1 MAVFQTNFLPGRT
14 VITSDGTEY
23 LWFSGTDYLGMA
35 HNEDFRKY
43 LFEGIDLYGTHFG
56 SSRNNSLRL
65 DIFHEAENLFAKFV
79 GADSSLLIS
88 SGMLAGQL
96 VMKEIENVIKETD
109 THSKV
114 EYHYAP
120 RVHPAIW
127 GKDYV
132 SNDAP
137 WNGWAA
143 SIVAAINDSSKDTVH
158 IICTD
163 ATGSPMVEAFEFSIF
178 NQLNNPDNVWLI
190 IDESHS
196 VGVSGINGRGI
207 GYVLN
212 TPLKSKA
219 IFLSSLN
226 KALGIPGGVIWG
238 SEDITAL
245 LRTSPWFAG
254 ASPPAPAYAYTLKRL
269 LETNVFVSSLSKLT
283 TNIDYL
289 NSKIVGSDLFVF
301 LPGYPVM
308 CSKNTALFDHLLK
321 NGIMASCFSY
331 PLPTDAPITR
341 LAISSIHQKEDLDQ
355 LAEVCT
361 LFEMY

>member
-1 MAVFQTNFLPGRT
+1 VAVFQTNKLPGRT
-14 VITSDGTEY
+14 VLTNDGTEY
-23 LWFSGTDYLGMA
+23 LWFSGTDYLGMG
-35 HNEDFRKY
+35 HNEAFRSY
-43 LFEGIDLYGTHFG
+43 LFEGITLYGTHFG

-65 DIFHEAENLFAKFV
+65 DVFHETENLFAEFV
-79 GADSSLLIS
+79 GAGSALLIS

-96 VMKEIENVIKETD
+96 VMKEIENVINETGAY
-109 THSKV
+109 SNAI
-114 EYHYAP
+114 YHYAP

-127 GKDYV
+127 GKNYT
-132 SNDAP
+132 SNETP
-137 WNGWAA
+137 WNSWAA
-143 SIVAAINDSSKDTVH
+143 SIVTSINDGSKDSVH

-178 NQLNNPDNVWLI
+178 NRLNDPENVWLI
-190 IDESHS
+190 VDESHS
-196 VGVSGINGRGI
+196 VGVSGINGRGV

-212 TPLKSKA
+212 TRLKRQT

-238 SEDITAL
+238 SKEVTAL

-269 LETNVFVSSLSKLT
+269 LETNVFGSSLSKLT
-283 TNIDYL
+283 TNIDYVSNNVL
-289 NSKIVGSDLFVF
+289 DSGLFVS

-308 CSKNTALFDHLLK
+308 CSKNTDLFDHLLK
-321 NGIMASCFSY
+321 HGIMASCFSY

-341 LAISSIHQKEDLDQ
+341 LAISSIHQKEDLDR
-355 LAEVCT
+355 LAEVCKINI
-361 LFEMY
+361 

>member
-1 MAVFQTNFLPGRT
+1 MG
-14 VITSDGTEY
+14 
-23 LWFSGTDYLGMA
+23 
-35 HNEDFRKY
+35 HNEDFRRY
-43 LFEGIDLYGTHFG
+43 LFEGINLYGTHFG

-65 DIFHEAENLFAKFV
+65 DVFHEAEDLFAEFV

-96 VMKEIENVIKETD
+96 VMKEIENVLKETAA
-109 THSKV
+109 HSNV
-114 EYHYAP
+114 IYHYAP

-127 GKDYV
+127 GKDYA
-132 SNDAP
+132 SNETL
-137 WNGWAA
+137 WNSWAA
-143 SIVAAINDSSKDTVH
+143 SIIALINNSSKDTVH

-163 ATGSPMVEAFEFSIF
+163 ATGSPMVEAFDFSIF
-178 NQLNNPDNVWLI
+178 NRLNDPDHVWLI

-196 VGVSGINGRGI
+196 VGVSGANGRGV

-212 TPLKSKA
+212 APLKSKA

-245 LRTSPWFAG
+245 LRKSPWFAG

-269 LETNVFVSSLSKLT
+269 LETNVFASSLSKLT
-283 TNIDYL
+283 ANIDYL
-289 NSKIVGSDLFVF
+289 NKQMLASDLFVS

-308 CSKNTALFDHLLK
+308 CSKNTDLFDHLLK

-341 LAISSIHQKEDLDQ
+341 LAISSIHQKEDLDR

-361 LFEMY
+361 LFKRS